1 MDTLVDSELFFLR
14 FRQCKVHTVYSDDN
28 VDIIYSGSYDRQK
41 SQERKGYACR
51 RQRNSDKR
59 RKEKAK
65 RYIEYSPIKMPSLE
79 EYKREFR
86 SEFEK
91 EIPEKYIACK
101 ELTVLV
107 EKNLNKNILDAYYHD
122 L

>member
-65 RYIEYSPIKMPSLE
+65 RYGKE
-79 EYKREFR
+79 EKKTSFNRTSGGKLR
-86 SEFEK
+86 SIDIFE
-91 EIPEKYIACK
+91 
-101 ELTVLV
+101 VL
-107 EKNLNKNILDAYYHD
+107 
-122 L
+122 